1 VGVRGSRG
9 PVGST
14 CRGNGGRAPVGHPR
28 GRNGPIFLSPYPAAP
43 AGVGTCARALG
54 RRGSSGTSMATPS
67 PRGRSVDRWRIRWDS
82 ESRLPVATGPK
93 RRRGPGS
100 GAADVSALRRERLP
114 APGARNR
121 RSQPQ
126 VPTRGGD
133 RGFGRRARRW
143 RAASAAR
150 AARRQF
156 SDRASLLVVRVIV
169 RPVSIRIHAGRQA
182 LNGFRCSGGR
192 SRHRTARRGPRHRA
206 RHRSRWWRRWLSSRC
221 SHRDHRRS
229 VIYSPVDSAP
239 PSCCWCS

>member
-1 VGVRGSRG
+1 LGAPSGHDSSSGVSGDARRRRESDNGREFVRESGGEALDVGVRGSRG

-67 PRGRSVDRWRIRWDS
+67 PRGRSVDRWRIRWDA

-114 APGARNR
+114 APGCEKSPFAAADSYRVVAIAVLVAVLVAGA
-121 RSQPQ
+121 P
-126 VPTRGGD
+126 
-133 RGFGRRARRW
+133 RARRGQL
-143 RAASAAR
+143 AASSAIALR
-150 AARRQF
+150 F
-156 SDRASLLVVRVIV
+156 S
-169 RPVSIRIHAGRQA
+169 
-182 LNGFRCSGGR
+182 
-192 SRHRTARRGPRHRA
+192 
-206 RHRSRWWRRWLSSRC
+206 W
-221 SHRDHRRS
+221 
-229 VIYSPVDSAP
+229 SA
-239 PSCCWCS
+239 